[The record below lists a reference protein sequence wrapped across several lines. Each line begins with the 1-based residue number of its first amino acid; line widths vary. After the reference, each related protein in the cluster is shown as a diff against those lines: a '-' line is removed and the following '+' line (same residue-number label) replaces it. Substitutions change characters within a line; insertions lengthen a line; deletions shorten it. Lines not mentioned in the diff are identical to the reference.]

1 MKTNVVLL
9 LLGLVVL
16 ALGAPKVK
24 DVREESALKGEMS
37 TDEDLQ
43 PSATFKRPY
52 YNPTYSQYP
61 SYGYPQYP
69 QYYDQYNNRQAY
81 NPTYYSPTY
90 QPQYYYPSKSFS
102 FGAPS
107 DWLTLRYNS
116 SGKIAAKTWTVYS
129 LHNI

>member
-43 PSATFKRPY
+43 PSA
-52 YNPTYSQYP
+52 NVS
-61 SYGYPQYP
+61 
-69 QYYDQYNNRQAY
+69 
-81 NPTYYSPTY
+81 
-90 QPQYYYPSKSFS
+90 
-102 FGAPS
+102 S
-107 DWLTLRYNS
+107 DLRREVPVWQ
-116 SGKIAAKTWTVYS
+116 GG
-129 LHNI
+129 L

>member
-52 YNPTYSQYP
+52 YNPTY
-61 SYGYPQYP
+61 PQYP
-69 QYYDQYNNRQAY
+69 PYYDQYNNRQAY
-81 NPTYYSPTY
+81 NPTYYIPTY

-102 FGAPS
+102 FGASS
-107 DWLTLRYNS
+107 D
-116 SGKIAAKTWTVYS
+116 
-129 LHNI
+129 